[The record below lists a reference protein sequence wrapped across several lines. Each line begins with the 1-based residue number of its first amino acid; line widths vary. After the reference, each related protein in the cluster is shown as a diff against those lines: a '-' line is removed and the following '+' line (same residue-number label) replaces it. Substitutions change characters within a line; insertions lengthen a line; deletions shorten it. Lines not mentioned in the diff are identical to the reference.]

1 MVWMITVHKGFVK
14 SFLEGEKD
22 IELRTR
28 IPKDLQPGDDIL
40 VAQAGSG
47 NKVVLHL
54 MVWRIHKLSPAEMFR
69 KYWKGIQVNYLAYED
84 YTKGHE
90 VVYGIQTCFAVPV
103 KGNLHTSDFGID
115 KAPQWFR
122 EVKKGYEYIKQQY

>member
-1 MVWMITVHKGFVK
+1 MIWMITVHKGFVK

-28 IPKDLQPGDDIL
+28 IPKDLQPGDDIV

-47 NKVVLHL
+47 NKVVLHM
-54 MVWRIHKLSPAEMFR
+54 MVWRVHKLSPDEMFR
-69 KYWKGIQVNYLAYED
+69 RFHRNIQVNHLAYEN

-90 VVYGIQTCFAVPV
+90 WMYGIQCCCIVPTKREV
-103 KGNLHTSDFGID
+103 HTSDFGIE

-122 EVKKGYEYIKQQY
+122 KVKDEYLKLLMEV

>member
-28 IPKDLQPGDDIL
+28 IPKELQPGDDIL

-69 KYWKGIQVNYLAYED
+69 KYWKGIQLNYLAYKD
-84 YTKGHE
+84 YTNDHE
-90 VVYGIQTCFAVPV
+90 WVYGIQTCFAVPV
-103 KGNLHTSDFGID
+103 KGDLHTSDFGID

-122 EVKKGYEYIKQQY
+122 KVEKGHKYIK

>member
-1 MVWMITVHKGFVK
+1 MITVHKGFVK

-28 IPKDLQPGDDIL
+28 IPKELKPGDDIL

-69 KYWKGIQVNYLAYED
+69 KYWKGIQVNYLAYKD

-90 VVYGIQTCFAVPV
+90 WVYGIQTCFAVPV
-103 KGNLHTSDFGID
+103 KGELHTSDFGVN

-122 EVKKGYEYIKQQY
+122 EVTRGHKYIKQ

>member
-1 MVWMITVHKGFVK
+1 MVWMITVHKRFVK

-28 IPKDLQPGDDIL
+28 IPKELQPGDDIL

-69 KYWKGIQVNYLAYED
+69 KYWKGIQLNYLAYKD
-84 YTKGHE
+84 YTNDYE
-90 VVYGIQTCFAVPV
+90 WVYGIQTCFAVPV
-103 KGNLHTSDFGID
+103 KGELHTSDFGIS

-122 EVKKGYEYIKQQY
+122 KVEKGHKYIK

>member
-1 MVWMITVHKGFVK
+1 MVWMITLHKGFVE

-28 IPKDLQPGDDIL
+28 IPKELKEGDDIL

-103 KGNLHTSDFGID
+103 KGELHTTDFGIE

-122 EVKKGYEYIKQQY
+122 KVEKGHKYIK

>member
-28 IPKDLQPGDDIL
+28 VPKALRPGDIIV
-40 VAQAGSG
+40 VAQSG
-47 NKVVLHL
+47 THNKVVLQML
-54 MVWRIHKLSPAEMFR
+54 VLSVIKMGPGEMFT
-69 KYWKGIQVNYLAYED
+69 KYWRGIQVNYLAYYD

-90 VVYGIQTCFAVPV
+90 WVYGIMV
-103 KGNLHTSDFGID
+103 KNVAKMEGELHTSDFGIN

-122 EVKKGYEYIKQQY
+122 KVEKGINYIQQ

>member
-22 IELRTR
+22 IELRTS
-28 IPKDLQPGDDIL
+28 IPKELKEGDDIL

-69 KYWKGIQVNYLAYED
+69 KYWKGIQLNYLAYKD
-84 YTKGHE
+84 YTNSHE
-90 VVYGIQTCFAVPV
+90 WVYGIQTCFAVPV
-103 KGNLHTSDFGID
+103 KGDLHTSDFGID

-122 EVKKGYEYIKQQY
+122 EVKKGGKYIK